1 MRPGGRQRRS
11 SSDIHELGW
20 VNRLAIIG
28 GGAWG
33 TALTLVARRAGSK
46 AVLWARDGDVVAAI
60 NERHEN
66 PLFLPGIALDPTI
79 VATSDIDA
87 AMAGAEAA
95 LLVVPAQF
103 LRGVIGALLP
113 GLPVGMP
120 VLHCAKGIEAGS
132 LKTMSE
138 VSTELLPNSPFAVLS
153 GPTFAVEV
161 ARGLPTAVT
170 IASDDRALARGFTT
184 ALGSSGFRPYL
195 SNDPTG
201 AEIGGAVKNVLAIAC
216 GTIQGR
222 GLGENARASLIT
234 RGLAEMIRL
243 GLAKGGRAETFGGLS
258 GIGDLVLTCSA
269 AQSRNYALGVALGRG
284 QDLGTALAGRR
295 SVIEGVATATAVAG
309 LANQLGIEM
318 PVSEAVEAVLHR
330 GASIEAMIDRLLRRP
345 YRSE

>member
-1 MRPGGRQRRS
+1 MKR
-11 SSDIHELGW
+11 LG
-20 VNRLAIIG
+20 IIG

-33 TALTLVARRAGSK
+33 TALAVVARRAGSNV
-46 AVLWARDGDVVAAI
+46 VLWARDDDVVAAI

-66 PLFLPGIALDPTI
+66 PLFLPGIALDPAI
-79 VATSDIDA
+79 VATNDIDA
-87 AMAGAEAA
+87 AMAGTEAA
-95 LLVVPAQF
+95 LLAVPAQF
-103 LRGVIGALLP
+103 LRGVICALRP
-113 GLPVGMP
+113 GLPEGMP

-153 GPTFAVEV
+153 GPTFAAEV

-170 IASDDRALARGFTT
+170 IASHDRPLARGFAA
-184 ALGSSGFRPYL
+184 ALGSSRFRPYL

-216 GTIQGR
+216 GTVQGR

-258 GIGDLVLTCSA
+258 GVGDLVLTCSA
-269 AQSRNYALGVALGRG
+269 TQSRNYALGVALGRG
-284 QDLGTALAGRR
+284 QKLGSALAGRR
-295 SVIEGVATATAVAG
+295 SVVEGVATAAAVAR

-318 PVSEAVEAVLHR
+318 PISEAVEAVLRR
-330 GASIEAMIDRLLRRP
+330 GASVDAMIDDLLRRP

>member
-1 MRPGGRQRRS
+1 
-11 SSDIHELGW
+11 
-20 VNRLAIIG
+20 VKRLAIIG

-33 TALTLVARRAGSK
+33 TALAIVARRAGSN
-46 AVLWARDGDVVAAI
+46 AVLWARDGNVVAAI

-66 PLFLPGIALDPTI
+66 PLFLPGITLDPAI

-87 AMAGAEAA
+87 AIAGAQAA

-103 LRGVIGALLP
+103 LRGVIGALRP
-113 GLPVGMP
+113 GLPEGMP
-120 VLHCAKGIEAGS
+120 VLHCAKGIEASS

-138 VSTELLPNSPFAVLS
+138 VSAELLPNSPFAVLS
-153 GPTFAVEV
+153 GPTFAAEV

-170 IASDDRALARGFTT
+170 IASHDRALARCFTM
-184 ALGSSGFRPYL
+184 ALGSSRFRPYL

-216 GTIQGR
+216 GTLQGR

-258 GIGDLVLTCSA
+258 GIGDLVLTCSG

-284 QDLGTALAGRR
+284 EDLGTALAGRR
-295 SVIEGVATATAVAG
+295 SVVEGVATATAVAG

-318 PVSEAVEAVLHR
+318 PVSEAVEAVLRH
-330 GASIEAMIDRLLRRP
+330 GASIDAMIDGLLRRP
-345 YRSE
+345 YRCE